1 MVKRAAS
8 IRDKAHVGNP
18 PTPSPARLPSPA
30 DQLAALLAE
39 IRACTRCAAV
49 LPLGPRPVV
58 RAAAS
63 ARILLVGQAPGTKVH
78 ATGISF
84 NDPSGDQLRRWLGLD
99 RATFYDESRIAIM
112 AVGLCYPGTG
122 PNGDLPPRPE
132 CAPLWHPR
140 LRALLPRLALTLL
153 IGSHAV
159 AYYLGRQPGSLAD
172 TVRRWREFA
181 PDFLPMPHPSPR
193 NRNWLKTNPWFEAEL
208 VPEIRRRVHALL

>member
-1 MVKRAAS
+1 MIKPAGS
-8 IRDKAHVGNP
+8 IRNKPRADG
-18 PTPSPARLPSPA
+18 ARPDP
-30 DQLAALLAE
+30 LATLLAE
-39 IRACTRCAAV
+39 IRACVRCAAI

-63 ARILLVGQAPGTKVH
+63 ARILLVGQAPGTRVH

-84 NDPSGDQLRRWLGLD
+84 NDPSGDLLRQWLGLD
-99 RATFYDESRIAIM
+99 RDTFYDERRIAIM
-112 AVGLCYPGTG
+112 GIGLCYPGKG
-122 PNGDLPPRPE
+122 PRGDLPPPPV

-140 LRALLPRLALTLL
+140 LRALLPRLDLTLL

-159 AYYLGRQPGSLAD
+159 AYYLGRQKGTLAD
-172 TVRRWREFA
+172 TVKRWREFG

-193 NRNWLKTNPWFEAEL
+193 NRNWLKTNPWFAADL